1 MLISRHS
8 SPTELSS
15 LFYYRLISSY
25 MIRICRTLNSFCQ
38 KDPMWTVLLTPK
50 NKELTLKRTCYAV
63 PEESLRD
70 LRQRESRVPLWHHR
84 RGCSCP
90 WQQIYDPH
98 AGVSSPDEKRRV
110 SRNMKK
116 TFKCFLTL
124 ISNNFEAVFLI
135 QYITDCYK

>member
-1 MLISRHS
+1 M
-8 SPTELSS
+8 
-15 LFYYRLISSY
+15 
-25 MIRICRTLNSFCQ
+25 C
-38 KDPMWTVLLTPK
+38 TVLLTPK

-98 AGVSSPDEKRRV
+98 AGVSSPDEK
-110 SRNMKK
+110 KK
-116 TFKCFLTL
+116 SLQKYEINFQMF
-124 ISNNFEAVFLI
+124 SNPDFE
-135 QYITDCYK
+135 